1 MCAWR
6 SVCALIGRKKI
17 DRTMIQVW
25 GNYGRIYSLQHEAT
39 WEEKGIRQ
47 ETRKEI

>member
-1 MCAWR
+1 MCA
-6 SVCALIGRKKI
+6 LTGRQKI

-47 ETRKEI
+47 ETRKEM

>member
-6 SVCALIGRKKI
+6 SVCALTGRRKI
-17 DRTMIQVW
+17 DRMMIQVW